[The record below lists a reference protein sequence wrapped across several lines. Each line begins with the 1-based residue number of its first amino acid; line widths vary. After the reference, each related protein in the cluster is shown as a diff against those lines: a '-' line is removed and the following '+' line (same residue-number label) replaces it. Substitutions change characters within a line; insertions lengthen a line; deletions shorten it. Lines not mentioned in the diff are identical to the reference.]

1 MTANSKNT
9 SLKPSFTKLG
19 LFAFL
24 GMWMASASG
33 AVAEESLSDDEFFN
47 ETAAV
52 SDQTLS
58 DTRGASGLIGSDID
72 AVGIAVLNGVSSYN
86 TNIGGTTGNNVVS
99 NNAFDNAN
107 GVAFVVQNS
116 GNNAVINAAMVIN
129 LNIQ

>member
-1 MTANSKNT
+1 MTAYSDKT
-9 SLKPSFTKLG
+9 STKPSFPSLA

-24 GMWMASASG
+24 GIFSAPLSG
-33 AVAEESLSDDEFFN
+33 ANAEDLSGDEFFN
-47 ETAAV
+47 ETAMV
-52 SDQTLS
+52 SDETLS

-72 AVGIAVLNGVSSYN
+72 AVGVAVLNGTSAYN
-86 TNIGGTTGNNVVS
+86 TSIGGTTGNNVVS
-99 NNAFDNAN
+99 GNAFDNAN